1 MNYLT
6 RWQRPEMTG
15 WSGIG
20 RLSTLRDEI
29 DRLFEAPL
37 AELARTSQQ
46 LLSGWSPALDIY
58 EEKDNFVVKAELPG
72 VDPQNVDIEVHDS
85 TLVLRG
91 ERRFDDPAETN
102 VAYHRREREQGQF
115 RRVVRLPGKV
125 DGDQA
130 AASYHDGVLSI
141 RVPKAKETQ
150 PRRVAIQAA

>member
-1 MNYLT
+1 MVT
-6 RWQRPEMTG
+6 RDPFAQLQRELEHMLETTFG
-15 WSGIG
+15 SVGA
-20 RLSTLRDEI
+20 STVGVYPTVNVFD
-29 DRLFEAPL
+29 A
-37 AELARTSQQ
+37 
-46 LLSGWSPALDIY
+46 G
-58 EEKDNFVVKAELPG
+58 EEYVVKAELPG
-72 VDPQNVDIEVHDS
+72 VDPSKVDVEVQEG

-91 ERRFDDPAETN
+91 DRRFDDPTEKS

-130 AASYHDGVLSI
+130 AATYRDGLLTI